1 MSHFQFL
8 QFCEIIVLNISNW
21 FRNKQTN
28 LFFLFEN
35 QMFWNYW
42 KLAYLIEISDML
54 ELYPCQSERK
64 ANEQLYLFIHLYIF
78 IDVSRR
84 YMIYLT
90 HFFPIVLS
98 NTPWKHQTIRFFPMF
113 SGCIES
119 KIGKIWVNSVQL
131 AWFAR
136 NWRTRE
142 CYMRSAKWWT
152 FLKSSS
158 DARVDKVDSQWKLL
172 IMNRQ
177 IRSPIKV
184 TLNWLN
190 SWKYDCLTTFT
201 VKLEKKVP

>member
-21 FRNKQTN
+21 FQNKQTN

-98 NTPWKHQTIRFFPMF
+98 NNPWKHQTIRFFPMF